1 MKRSFSALQQRHS
14 EAVLIAA
21 MGNRRN
27 GGGDEGFTAS
37 MAPDLNVRYLP

>member
-27 GGGDEGFTAS
+27 GG
-37 MAPDLNVRYLP
+37 R

>member
-21 MGNRRN
+21 MASVFLAL
-27 GGGDEGFTAS
+27 EGS
-37 MAPDLNVRYLP
+37 

>member
-21 MGNRRN
+21 MENRRN
-27 GGGDEGFTAS
+27 GE
-37 MAPDLNVRYLP
+37 R